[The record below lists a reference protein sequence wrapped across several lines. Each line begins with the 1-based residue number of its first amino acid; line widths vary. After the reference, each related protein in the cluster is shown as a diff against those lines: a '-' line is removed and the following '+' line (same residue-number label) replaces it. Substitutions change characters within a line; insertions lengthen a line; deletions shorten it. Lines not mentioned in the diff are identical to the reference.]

1 MAGRQAAPP
10 HTCGIVWGLRIEK
23 GGRGS
28 VVAAAAAVSAAEAAV
43 VMGGVG
49 GGCGCGEGGYG
60 GGREG
65 DDEGAGAGGGGSG
78 GGKTGNGW
86 TRGNGSFR
94 GGRDATP
101 PRAYGGSSGTLR
113 YPPQRSRHSRRA
125 QLAVCWCWTRAG
137 VAQRSMRARQGV
149 SAEAGRA
156 GGGRGRRGAH
166 LGPGWSENVESATAG
181 PLLPIQVGVQVD
193 ARCHLSSA
201 A

>member
-1 MAGRQAAPP
+1 MQRRAERAE
-10 HTCGIVWGLRIEK
+10 R
-23 GGRGS
+23 
-28 VVAAAAAVSAAEAAV
+28 AAAERAAVTRR
-43 VMGGVG
+43 G
-49 GGCGCGEGGYG
+49 GGNG
-60 GGREG
+60 GGDGAGGDGGG
-65 DDEGAGAGGGGSG
+65 DDGGGGDGGGDGGGGEGAGGDGGGARVGWG
-78 GGKTGNGW
+78 RRWRQRAYNGW

-113 YPPQRSRHSRRA
+113 DPPQRSRHSRRA

-166 LGPGWSENVESATAG
+166 LGPGWSENAESATAG
-181 PLLPIQVGVQVD
+181 PLALLPIQVGVQVD

>member
-1 MAGRQAAPP
+1 MAG
-10 HTCGIVWGLRIEK
+10 GW
-23 GGRGS
+23 
-28 VVAAAAAVSAAEAAV
+28 AAE
-43 VMGGVG
+43 G
-49 GGCGCGEGGYG
+49 GEGGEG
-60 GGREG
+60 GGGEG
-65 DDEGAGAGGGGSG
+65 GGDEAWRRQRRRRWGRRRWGGRRWGGGDGGGDGGGGEGAGGDGGGARVGWG
-78 GGKTGNGW
+78 RRWRQRAYNGW

-113 YPPQRSRHSRRA
+113 DPPQRSRHSRRA